1 MNFSQILFS
10 QNILHCQL
18 LSPLRQERGVD
29 DVAPADD
36 HDDGGPRV
44 HPRLPQRPGQL
55 WQLVWKLSD
64 SLPGQEPGVARGQ
77 DGAARDLDQ
86 HAVVVSEPGD
96 PESWRPHQ

>member
-44 HPRLPQRPGQL
+44 HPRLPQRPGQ
-55 WQLVWKLSD
+55 Q
-64 SLPGQEPGVARGQ
+64 PGVARGQ

-96 PESWRPHQ
+96 PEL

>member
-18 LSPLRQERGVD
+18 LSPLSQERGVD

-44 HPRLPQRPGQL
+44 HPRLPQRPGQEL
-55 WQLVWKLSD
+55 D
-64 SLPGQEPGVARGQ
+64 VARGQ

-96 PESWRPHQ
+96 PEL